1 MDGTS
6 TPILIGQIPL
16 SKHWDSV
23 IEFILDCSFTQT
35 PDRGLRKCGPID
47 VNQPHQKPT
56 KRYHVDIL
64 KSADR
69 FHDPEEGGLH
79 TVGRVLSVL
88 PWSHKSDNQTRA
100 KTRLFCVGMQQSG
113 LWKPRKFCQE
123 FFYLRPVSIS
133 HDFWR
138 EVNREAPEIKNRWA
152 AVQSNRSN
160 LHNLGSWL

>member
-1 MDGTS
+1 
-6 TPILIGQIPL
+6 
-16 SKHWDSV
+16 
-23 IEFILDCSFTQT
+23 
-35 PDRGLRKCGPID
+35 
-47 VNQPHQKPT
+47 
-56 KRYHVDIL
+56 L

-160 LHNLGSWL
+160 LHNLGSWLYAIGATKSDPKKEVAEYVRVVISLPD